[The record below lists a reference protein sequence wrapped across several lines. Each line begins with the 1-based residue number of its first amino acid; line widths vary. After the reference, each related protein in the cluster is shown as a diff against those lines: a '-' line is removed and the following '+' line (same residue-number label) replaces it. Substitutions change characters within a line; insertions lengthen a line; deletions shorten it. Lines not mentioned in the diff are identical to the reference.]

1 MQRMKL
7 SEVKIG
13 TTVEI
18 LSFDNEEISLKL
30 MEMGCLP
37 GEKITIHNIAPFRD
51 PISIMVSGY
60 RLSLRL
66 NEAQHIFVKELTPV
80 NS

>member
-1 MQRMKL
+1 MKL

-18 LSFDNEEISLKL
+18 ISFDNEEISLKL

-37 GEKITIHNIAPFRD
+37 GEKITIYNIAPFRD
-51 PISIMVSGY
+51 PISIMVAGY

-66 NEAQHIFVKELTPV
+66 NEAEHILVKELTPV